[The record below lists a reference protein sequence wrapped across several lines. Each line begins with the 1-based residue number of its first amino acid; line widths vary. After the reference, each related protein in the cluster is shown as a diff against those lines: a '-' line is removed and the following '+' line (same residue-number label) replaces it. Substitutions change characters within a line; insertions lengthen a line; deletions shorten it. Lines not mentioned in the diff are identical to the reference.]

1 LLKKQNYGRF
11 TSFFWEVLA
20 IVVGLTISFMID
32 EWRDDIKLDDKR
44 QAILSSIRLDLEE
57 DAAWTV
63 NGLEWNTGRIQVV
76 TELLDPEIVE
86 ASETDSLIH
95 SLRETFPYFGFFTQG
110 YTFESLTMEL
120 TTLVANPELRRAL
133 NNYYHKTYEFVKS
146 NERISYDFSMDRH
159 AYLRSA
165 PFVFPPFGTKNTP
178 RAVIKNL
185 DLYQPTRE
193 QLLNLTTDPIY
204 RNQLRQLLGDCLSM
218 DGELNRLLKEASK
231 TIDLVN
237 QEIESIE

>member
-1 LLKKQNYGRF
+1 LLKKRNYGRF
-11 TSFFWEVLA
+11 TSFVWEVLA

-63 NGLEWNTGRIQVV
+63 NSLKWNTERIQVV

-95 SLRETFPYFGFFTQG
+95 SVRKTFPYHGFFNQG

-120 TTLVANPELRRAL
+120 TTLVTNPELRSAL
-133 NNYYHKTYEFVKS
+133 NNYYHKTYEFIRS
-146 NERISYDFSMDRH
+146 NERMSYDFAMDRH
-159 AYLRSA
+159 AYLRST
-165 PFVFPPFGTKNTP
+165 PFIFPVHIKKNTP
-178 RAVIKNL
+178 RAVIENL

-204 RNQLRQLLGDCLSM
+204 RNQLRQFLHDCVNM
-218 DGELNRLLKEASK
+218 DGILNHLLKETSK

>member
-1 LLKKQNYGRF
+1 MHFR
-11 TSFFWEVLA
+11 
-20 IVVGLTISFMID
+20 
-32 EWRDDIKLDDKR
+32 
-44 QAILSSIRLDLEE
+44 
-57 DAAWTV
+57 
-63 NGLEWNTGRIQVV
+63 
-76 TELLDPEIVE
+76 VE
-86 ASETDSLIH
+86 
-95 SLRETFPYFGFFTQG
+95 
-110 YTFESLTMEL
+110 

-178 RAVIKNL
+178 RAVIENL

-204 RNQLRQLLGDCLSM
+204 RNQLRQLLDDCLSM